1 MKGVVKALA
10 AQERIGSFMLSPI
23 KHGPAP
29 AGYRWVYCRSYRHYR
44 SGKLMIASDYGY
56 EAWAFLVRA

>member
-1 MKGVVKALA
+1 MAK
-10 AQERIGSFMLSPI
+10 PI
-23 KHGPAP
+23 IHGPAP